1 MQKDAMACKYFISRP
16 FCFSGCAQLC
26 KSVQSFGVETV

>member
-16 FCFSGCAQLC
+16 FIFRG
-26 KSVQSFGVETV
+26 VQNSAKNVLSSGVEMV